1 MPYYPGQAPPGGNQY
16 GYLDEFAAQAN
27 YYANSRPQTT
37 QYYPHAQAAQYYHHQ
52 QLGQQQYYPQ
62 PEQQYYSQPEQIQQR
77 MPQVEVVIPPYS
89 AQSYRPPETPMAQP
103 ASGISRAL
111 QDVPTSGSNVPRQQA
126 AAKVEVRIPP
136 RVTEALDYGLLLLTL
151 ADEYLEAARNV
162 LASSPEYYK
171 LVATALGCL
180 ESVLANFRLQPLKEA
195 HVCLRYAQLLFDE
208 TDNNDEIESV
218 LTKSIELCERNRFI
232 DLKYTMQALL
242 AQALYRSKPKAA
254 VKDLQSMTEDAEAY
268 RHVAWE
274 YNFRFLSASLSLSSS
289 PTSHDFHN
297 ATSQLEKI
305 CTVANSNGD
314 YAIYAFGSVMQAL
327 VALQASNPDSIAV
340 AQRTLAN
347 ARQLQLNPDF
357 AEQAQIQILME
368 FIDLDCSLQE
378 GILPPIEQKMKS
390 MQEILYKRID
400 DLTWNDD
407 GTIYLLVSRQSL
419 HGVAPQEGGTI
430 IERNGK
436 TYLPVRWLPK
446 TTVEAIGFL
455 FSATSVAHKNAS
467 DGGKAEK
474 YLNEGLR
481 LLRAQVSM
489 TSSANSIVQR
499 AQISKLECCFLLEK
513 TFLLCGKGDW
523 TNATSTV
530 EEIFAIAKGMASVLP
545 AEIMCTAK
553 YLEGAIHQG
562 MGDLDTALRIFQSAT
577 FVLSPSVL
585 DTPSKQKS
593 GRSSMNQKHQQDST
607 IRRICLLAAMN
618 SILIVRHPSHPQHH
632 LLQPLLAT
640 IEAFITSTTNKA
652 IHASYSLVL
661 STVGDSSTTI
671 LKTKQHL
678 GSALSIARLS
688 GNAQVTALAL
698 ILMSDKFFKGVV
710 GEQAM
715 KCAKAASHQ
724 ARRSGDPLWLSVA
737 QGMEAECLEIIGKTQ
752 DANETRNAATKTTA
766 ELPRGILRG
775 R

>member
-1 MPYYPGQAPPGGNQY
+1 M
-16 GYLDEFAAQAN
+16 
-27 YYANSRPQTT
+27 
-37 QYYPHAQAAQYYHHQ
+37 
-52 QLGQQQYYPQ
+52 
-62 PEQQYYSQPEQIQQR
+62 
-77 MPQVEVVIPPYS
+77 
-89 AQSYRPPETPMAQP
+89 
-103 ASGISRAL
+103 
-111 QDVPTSGSNVPRQQA
+111 SNVPRQHA
-126 AAKVEVRIPP
+126 DAKVEVRIPP
-136 RVTEALDYGLLLLTL
+136 RVTEALDYGLLLMTL
-151 ADEYLEAARNV
+151 ADEYLEAARDV
-162 LASSPEYYK
+162 LPSSPEYYK
-171 LVATALGCL
+171 LIATALGCL
-180 ESVLANFRLQPLKEA
+180 ESVLSNFRLQPLKEA
-195 HVCLRYAQLLFDE
+195 HICLRYAQLLFDE

-218 LTKSIELCERNRFI
+218 LTKSIDLCERNRFI

-242 AQALYRSKPKAA
+242 AQALYRSRPKAA
-254 VKDLQSMTEDAEAY
+254 VKDLQSMIEDAEAY
-268 RHVAWE
+268 RHTAWE

-289 PTSHDFHN
+289 PSGHDFHN

-305 CTVANSNGD
+305 CTVANNNGD
-314 YAIYAFGSVMQAL
+314 YAMYAFGSVMQAL

-347 ARQLQLNPDF
+347 ARQMQFNPDF
-357 AEQAQIQILME
+357 AEQAQIHILME
-368 FIDLDCSLQE
+368 FIDLNCSLQE
-378 GILPPIEQKMKS
+378 GSLPPIEQKMKS
-390 MQEILYKRID
+390 MQEILYQRMD

-419 HGVAPQEGGTI
+419 HGVALQEGGTI

-436 TYLPVRWLPK
+436 TYLPLRWLPK
-446 TTVEAIGFL
+446 PTVEAIGFL
-455 FSATSVAHKNAS
+455 LSATSVAHKNAS

-481 LLRAQVSM
+481 LLRAP
-489 TSSANSIVQR
+489 TNIKLPANSIVQR
-499 AQISKLECCFLLEK
+499 AQNSTLKCCFLLEK

-523 TNATSTV
+523 TSASSTV
-530 EEIFAIAKGMASVLP
+530 EEIFATAKGMGSVLP

-562 MGDLDTALRIFQSAT
+562 MGDLNTALRTFQSAT
-577 FVLSPSVL
+577 FALSPPVL
-585 DTPSKQKS
+585 DTPTKRQP
-593 GRSSMNQKHQQDST
+593 GRSSHNQKYQQDST
-607 IRRICLLAAMN
+607 VRRICLLAAMN
-618 SILIVRHPSHPQHH
+618 SILIVRQPSHPQHH

-640 IEAFITSTTNKA
+640 VETFITSTTNKA

-661 STVGDSSTTI
+661 STVDDSSTTI

-678 GSALSIARLS
+678 GTALSIARLN

-710 GEQAM
+710 GDQAM

-737 QGMEAECLEIIGKTQ
+737 QGMEADCLEIIGKTE
-752 DANETRNAATKTTA
+752 DASKIRAAAVNTTT
-766 ELPRGILRG
+766 ELPRSILRG